1 MSDPARLRGT
11 SPAGPAETAS
21 DRFLTSRLITT
32 RRDLLAGVTAFVGV
46 TGASAIVATL
56 SAAVPLDRDD
66 DPPTPWFRE
75 AYDNLTSGR
84 PVEAKRVKV
93 DIPDQVENGN
103 MVPFLITVESP
114 MTAADHVRRIT
125 LLSPLNPQAFIGA
138 FSLTPASG
146 AARVQGRLRLAK
158 SQPVLAIAELSSG
171 ELVSGSK
178 RVTIHVA
185 GCGAG

>member
-1 MSDPARLRGT
+1 MSDTTRLQRNA
-11 SPAGPAETAS
+11 PEDTAS
-21 DRFLTSRLITT
+21 LVDGPSPPYRLITT
-32 RRDLLAGVTAFVGV
+32 RRDLLTGAIVFVGL
-46 TGASAIVATL
+46 TGASAIVGTL
-56 SAAVPLDRDD
+56 SAAVPLERDD
-66 DPPTPWFRE
+66 EPPTPWFRE
-75 AYDNLTSGR
+75 AYENLTSGR

-103 MVPFLITVESP
+103 MVPFLVSVDSP
-114 MTAADHVRRIT
+114 MTAVDHVRRIT

-138 FSLTPASG
+138 FSFTPASG
-146 AARVQGRLRLAK
+146 AARVLGRLRLAK
-158 SQPVLAIAELSSG
+158 PQSVLAIAELSSG